1 MDTRTGVIVDESSIP
16 EEDKHHYVSLTN
28 QQVKKY
34 HKLKPSERM
43 GQFRL
48 DQDKHRDR
56 QIAKRR
62 AANKRNNQ
70 ARKGK

>member
-16 EEDKHHYVSLTN
+16 EEDKHHYVPLTN

-34 HKLKPSERM
+34 QKLKPSERM

-56 QIAKRR
+56 QITKRR
-62 AANKRNNQ
+62 EANKRNKQ
-70 ARKGK
+70 SRKGK